1 MKYINVIAVV
11 LTIIAIIIS
20 YVNKDYEIMAFNS
33 FLFGANLMIVIH
45 QLINDEL

>member
-1 MKYINVIAVV
+1 MKYINVIAVI

-20 YVNKDYEIMAFNS
+20 YVNEDYKQMAFNS
-33 FLFGANLMIVIH
+33 FLCGANLMIVIY